1 MKRDT
6 RPKTTPWIAVTTG
19 DPAGVGPEIVAHLF
33 AAFRPERSRALLVGA
48 PSVMGPWFDRFGFSC
63 PMAASLDDL
72 GAAGKP
78 EPSVALLDTGVT
90 EAVPVGEDSRA
101 GGRHA
106 GRAIEIACELAENRA
121 VAGIVTAPI
130 SKKSLNLADFH
141 YSGHTE
147 MLARYLN
154 SPLCQMM
161 MVHENLRVVPLSRHL
176 PVRDVAGWVTGERI
190 EAGVGEV
197 WRALRERFGVASPRI
212 AVAGLNP
219 HAGDGGVIGHEEA
232 DVIAPALDRLRARG
246 LEVDGP
252 FAADA
257 MFQAA
262 FAAHYQG
269 EGPGYDAYVAM
280 YHDQALIPFKMAA
293 RRRGV
298 NVTVGLP
305 IVRTS
310 VDHGT
315 AYDIAGRGIAETES
329 LLAAYKLAE
338 VLTG

>member
-1 MKRDT
+1 MNRGN
-6 RPKTTPWIAVTTG
+6 PLETPWIAVTTG

-33 AAFRPERSRALLVGA
+33 SGYAPERSRALLVGSPGAMA
-48 PSVMGPWFDRFGFSC
+48 PWLDRFGLSC
-63 PMAASLDDL
+63 PIAASVDDL
-72 GAAGKP
+72 AAEGGSAP
-78 EPSVALLDTGVT
+78 RVALLDTGVDDD
-90 EAVPVGEDSRA
+90 VPVGRDSRP

-106 GRAIEIACELAENRA
+106 GRAVEVACGLAENRA
-121 VAGIVTAPI
+121 VAAIVTAPI
-130 SKKSLNLADFH
+130 SKKSLNLAEFH

-154 SPLCQMM
+154 SPHCQMM
-161 MVHENLRVVPLSRHL
+161 MVHENLRVVPMTRHV
-176 PVRDVAGWVTGERI
+176 PVREVAGHVTGERI
-190 EAGVGEV
+190 ETCVDEV
-197 WRALRERFGVASPRI
+197 WRALRERFHVASPRI
-212 AVAGLNP
+212 AVSGLNP
-219 HAGDGGVIGHEEA
+219 HAGDGGVIGAEEA
-232 DVIAPALDRLRARG
+232 DVIVPALERLRGRG
-246 LEVDGP
+246 VVIDGP

-262 FAAHYQG
+262 FAAHYHG
-269 EGPGYDAYVAM
+269 EGRGYDAYVAM

-298 NVTVGLP
+298 NVTIGLP

-329 LLAAYKLAE
+329 LKAAYELAE
-338 VLTG
+338 ELIP